1 MRIKELCFIWS
12 KEKIIISEDI
22 LIVFGTKKYF
32 DFIIEAE

>member
-12 KEKIIISEDI
+12 KEKKLLTEDI
-22 LIVFGTKKYF
+22 LIVFGKKIYF

>member
-1 MRIKELCFIWS
+1 MRIQELCVIWS
-12 KEKIIISEDI
+12 KEKKISEDI